1 MIFYVEKLMKT
12 PQLFCMDRKNAATE
26 IYDDLYGGVDG
37 PKSPFS
43 MFGPK
48 QATAP
53 KNLGIPKNQYFK
65 ITKLN
70 DKYQSFQ
77 FSLTAATQSKAK
89 AAAQYRAHAFDSALT
104 RSIDSSVDELS
115 PAQKSDLL
123 AEEKQFLKVGA
134 ELLQS
139 VSALQSR
146 LTEMVIVEEMKEMD
160 VEPGEIDAY
169 NKENVVDATIVSEDK
184 KESKAE
190 RKKTKKK
197 KSNKKEINKLVKE
210 IEKQNTELL
219 KVEMEFIRAGTLR
232 KSIILKAS

>member
-1 MIFYVEKLMKT
+1 MNRT
-12 PQLFCMDRKNAATE
+12 DRKNVASE
-26 IYDDLYGGVDG
+26 IYDDLYGGAESG

-43 MFGPK
+43 MFGRPN
-48 QATAP
+48 QAAP
-53 KNLGIPKNQYFK
+53 KNLGIPKNQFFK

-77 FSLTAATQSKAK
+77 YSLTAATQSKAK

-139 VSALQSR
+139 VSGLQSR
-146 LTEMVIVEEMKEMD
+146 LTEMVIVEEMREMD

-169 NKENVVDATIVSEDK
+169 DKENVVDATIVSEDK
-184 KESKAE
+184 DGSKSE
-190 RKKTKKK
+190 KKQNKKK

-219 KVEMEFIRAGTLR
+219 KVEMEFIRAGKQRISVTL
-232 KSIILKAS
+232 KVFTQSLT